1 MALLELK
8 LEGYQ
13 DTVKIGDKEYLLA
26 PYESFSISELHR
38 FSKEAIQIGELGK
51 NMTDEGMITFEK
63 FFDEWF
69 EKIAVGIPKDIKKKL
84 MHGSRMELVNKYF
97 LSLTERLGEQI
108 KEVSKSGQPKV
119 SRRSAGST
127 RASKSKNG

>member
-13 DTVKIGDKEYLLA
+13 DTVKIGAKEYLLA

-38 FSKEAIQIGELGK
+38 FSKEAITIGELGE
-51 NMTDEGMITFEK
+51 NMTDEGMETFEN

-69 EKIAVGIPKDIKKKL
+69 EKIAVGIPKEIKKKL
-84 MHGSRMELVNKYF
+84 MPGSRMELVNEYF
-97 LSLTERLGEQI
+97 LSLTGRLKEQT
-108 KEVSKSGQPKV
+108 KAVSKSGQPKD

-127 RASKSKNG
+127 QASKSKNG